1 MTGWARAVA
10 MIALAAVA
18 ACKTP
23 TARPTTTS
31 ADATMG
37 APEDAVAHPPDA
49 AVARCGPSPGPAL
62 APGRATGAAAV
73 LTDGTIVMG
82 GRSTMGGWSAILDPA
97 LGTMVD
103 VVVPGAIAAIRM
115 VRAGDAIVMLG
126 SADGLDPATAAVRFD
141 PQTRRWRK
149 PMSVPRCAT
158 AGDHGELDV
167 TVEPIALGDGT
178 VLVVGDRCALVLDA
192 NGIWTETAP
201 LVRQRRGFTLIGLRN
216 GDVLRVGGLAWA
228 EGDGG
233 LEASTVVDRYEVATR
248 RWVAA
253 ASAHYMRYHQAAVRL
268 SDGRVLVI
276 GGCEDS
282 GTICHSESR
291 PAPPPEIYDP
301 VRDRWTVLGGA
312 PVTNRERA
320 TLTALP
326 DGRVVVL
333 GGFVDEA
340 GSLPPT
346 GVLDGDRWFALPPLA
361 DDRGGQVAVSAGDHV
376 LFSGPLGQGGLPPLE
391 WYGVAADCPATQVEL
406 VPARPPVGGSYP

>member
-31 ADATMG
+31 ADAAIG
-37 APEDAVAHPPDA
+37 APADAVARPPDA
-49 AVARCGPSPGPAL
+49 AVTRCGSSPGPAL
-62 APGRATGAAAV
+62 APGRAAWAAAV
-73 LTDGTIVMG
+73 LTDGTIVLG
-82 GRSTMGGWSAILDPA
+82 GPSTMGGWSAILDPA
-97 LGTMVD
+97 SGTMVD
-103 VVVPGAIAAIRM
+103 VVVPGATAAIRM

-126 SADGLDPATAAVRFD
+126 SPDGRDPATAAARFD
-141 PQTRRWRK
+141 PGTRRWSK
-149 PMSVPRCAT
+149 PTSVPPCAT
-158 AGDHGELDV
+158 AGDGAAFDV
-167 TVEPIALGDGT
+167 TVEPISLGDGT
-178 VLVVGDRCALVLDA
+178 VLVVGDRCALLLGA

-201 LVRQRRGFTLIGLRN
+201 PVRQRRGFTLIRLRD
-216 GDVLRVGGLAWA
+216 GDVLRVGGLARV
-228 EGDGG
+228 DSTGG
-233 LEASTVVDRYEVATR
+233 IEASTVVDRYVVTTR
-248 RWVAA
+248 RWVAVA
-253 ASAHYMRYHQAAVRL
+253 PAHYMRYSHAAVLL
-268 SDGRVLVI
+268 SDGRVLVV

-282 GTICHSESR
+282 GVICKS

-301 VRDRWTVLGGA
+301 VRDRWTVLGGG

-333 GGFVDEA
+333 GGFVDDT
-340 GSLPPT
+340 GTRPPS
-346 GVLDGDRWFALPPLA
+346 GVLDGDGWFALPPLA

-391 WYGVAADCPATQVEL
+391 WYGVAADCPATPVEL
-406 VPARPPVGGSYP
+406 APARPPVGGSYP